1 MKLIHFDLQPW
12 VCGKVLDRFYPP
24 GFAHNVLRADDK
36 GALRWRRGHKKSLRG
51 NKDAPAPLE
60 RTTLRLAFATAERA
74 ATIKQLLEEAK
85 TRQMSTSV

>member
-1 MKLIHFDLQPW
+1 MLRRIAIPSPQAQAKLASFDLLA
-12 VCGKVLDRFYPP
+12 GKAP
-24 GFAHNVLRADDK
+24 
-36 GALRWRRGHKKSLRG
+36 
-51 NKDAPAPLE
+51 PAPLE